1 MIRAQLLAAL
11 IASAAVAFAAPAFA
25 APVNG
30 ALPINGFEAME
41 THDAGITLDPLGDM
55 SVDAASIARVWTG
68 EGNGNAGEFHGTNNQ
83 PTNGIGNFQALLRES
98 DGRSIT
104 NGGLDRN
111 PYFSLGTWGGDGR
124 AIVHNVI
131 AADSGMHGSSA
142 GFNYAV
148 ELEFAGFNT
157 DTYEHNT
164 ASDGPPPFD
173 GMPMFIPN
181 SSGFPGTGTPGGGS
195 GTPTDPGTNNPGS
208 GNPGGGDPGNPGP
221 TAGGDPGGSP
231 GSNPGGGAGGSGGGT
246 PCPVPEPSGL
256 ALLLLAI
263 PAVLLIERRRALA
276 RLAVPAAVAVAAL
289 LFVPGSAKAQLHDW
303 EQLCNGTGGV
313 PPQVVVDGCS
323 EVIANDSENLN
334 DVAIAYNN
342 RGNALRALN
351 KFDEAKSNYN
361 NAIILAPSDPFPY
374 RNRGV
379 TYGLLGDY
387 AAALADFDRAIVLAP
402 KYASAYLGRAFA
414 LEQLGNHQAAAADL
428 AKAAKLDPKLVAAVR
443 APQTASLND
452 SAARQARFLTA
463 ISPGV
468 RASGRRKRPWKR
480 RPKPAAAA
488 DRA

>member
-1 MIRAQLLAAL
+1 MIRAPLLAAFT
-11 IASAAVAFAAPAFA
+11 ASVTVALAAPTFA
-25 APVNG
+25 APVAG
-30 ALPINGFEAME
+30 TLPINGFEAME

-68 EGNGNAGEFHGTNNQ
+68 DGNGNGGASHATNNQ
-83 PTNGIGNFQALLRES
+83 PANGIGNFQALLRES

-111 PYFSLGTWGGDGR
+111 PYFALGTWGGDGR

-131 AADSGMHGSSA
+131 AADSGMHGSGA

-148 ELEFAGFNT
+148 ELEFGGFNT
-157 DTYEHNT
+157 DTYEHDT
-164 ASDGPPPFD
+164 ASDGPAPFD
-173 GMPMFIPN
+173 GVPMFIPT
-181 SSGFPGTGTPGGGS
+181 GLTGTSTPGGGS
-195 GTPTDPGTNNPGS
+195 GTPTDPGT
-208 GNPGGGDPGNPGP
+208 GNPGGGPGGGNPGNPG
-221 TAGGDPGGSP
+221 TTTSGDPGGNPGGNP
-231 GSNPGGGAGGSGGGT
+231 GSNPGNGPGGSPT
-246 PCPVPEPSGL
+246 PVPEPSGL
-256 ALLLLAI
+256 ALLLMAI

-313 PPQVVVDGCS
+313 PPQVIVEGCS
-323 EVIANDSENLN
+323 EVIANDSESLN

-351 KFDEAKSNYN
+351 KFDEAKSDYN

-414 LEQLGNHQAAAADL
+414 LEQLGNHAAAAADL
-428 AKAAKLDPKLVAAVR
+428 AKAAKLDPKLMAAVR
-443 APQTASLND
+443 APQTASLVD
-452 SAARQARFLTA
+452 STAR
-463 ISPGV
+463 
-468 RASGRRKRPWKR
+468 
-480 RPKPAAAA
+480 
-488 DRA
+488 